1 MHHLG
6 PQVHCFHNLAA
17 AALHRLVFK
26 ELSHPVE
33 QHHAHRLR
41 VFSNEEGADGGNGH
55 QKVFIKNMPPH
66 QIFCRSGHN
75 LPAQHHIGQQ
85 AHQQGAPSQA
95 GLSQHQ
101 PQYKQSAAQ
110 GQFQH
115 FPVFGLMNMAVL
127 MIFRVLLL
135 VVGTAA
141 AFPMTVMVAAPAAF
155 LVLMMVTAPAA
166 FLVVMVVTAPAAFLV
181 VMMVTAPAAFLMIM
195 MVTAAALRF
204 GGASSI
210 SDILSGR
217 NHHPRLNAPGNLG
230 QFPDQAVR
238 VFRRQPKLP
247 GSKGNHGLL
256 HLRMAVEF
264 AFYFRRT
271 VGAIQILNGVDLLCH
286 TRSSLRFCFNI

>member
-1 MHHLG
+1 M
-6 PQVHCFHNLAA
+6 
-17 AALHRLVFK
+17 FK
-26 ELSHPVE
+26 VLSHPVE

-41 VFSNEEGADGGNGH
+41 VFSNDESADGGNGH
-55 QKVFIKNMPPH
+55 QEILIENMPPH
-66 QIFCRSGHN
+66 QIFCRGGHN

-85 AHQQGAPSQA
+85 THQKGTPTQA

-141 AFPMTVMVAAPAAF
+141 AF
-155 LVLMMVTAPAA
+155 
-166 FLVVMVVTAPAAFLV
+166 LVVMVVTAPAAFLV
-181 VMMVTAPAAFLMIM
+181 LMMGTAPAAFLVVMVVAAPAAFPMTM
-195 MVTAAALRF
+195 MVTTAALRF
-204 GGASSI
+204 GGASSV

-217 NHHPRLNAPGNLG
+217 NHHPRLNAPGNLS

-238 VFRRQPKLP
+238 VFRRQPELP